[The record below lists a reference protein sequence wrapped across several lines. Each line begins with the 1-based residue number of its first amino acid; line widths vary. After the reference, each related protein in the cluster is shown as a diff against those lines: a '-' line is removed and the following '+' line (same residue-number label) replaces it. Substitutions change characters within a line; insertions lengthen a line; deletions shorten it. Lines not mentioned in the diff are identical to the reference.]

1 MKIYG
6 KTFLYFGSS
15 LKTVLYWQGEEGKL
29 GGTLERGIVLG
40 DGFELLPHSLL
51 CNLLKN
57 RFQSIKCGPCLLT
70 QKKKKVSLLTVPQI
84 LRLFSKSTRLEAPV
98 AWSSSL
104 PHIPCQLAAL
114 ESSTFS
120 SLHPQCQFLSS
131 SQLSAWLCRTL
142 LPLKKGKKKNGS
154 VKNESI
160 EWHGLADTLLLSER
174 YNGNKHLGLRWKLLE
189 IALYLMD
196 IFLSFRYFCI
206 F

>member
-1 MKIYG
+1 M
-6 KTFLYFGSS
+6 
-15 LKTVLYWQGEEGKL
+15 
-29 GGTLERGIVLG
+29 RP
-40 DGFELLPHSLL
+40 LPAH
-51 CNLLKN
+51 
-57 RFQSIKCGPCLLT
+57 T
-70 QKKKKVSLLTVPQI
+70 KKKKVSLLTVPQI

-104 PHIPCQLAAL
+104 PHIPCLLAAL
-114 ESSTFS
+114 ESSPFS

-142 LPLKKGKKKNGS
+142 LPLKRERKNGS

-174 YNGNKHLGLRWKLLE
+174 YKHYCNEYLGLRWKLIE
-189 IALYLMD
+189 IALYLID
-196 IFLSFRYFCI
+196 IFVFFRYFCI